1 MPDHCD
7 SGSVE
12 ARETLINKE
21 LELEDCLTFNEWLK
35 EQIQLT
41 CSECAM
47 RFMMEIDDQTII
59 LQASQL
65 RIVDQLD
72 NLYLLEDPMVD
83 DEPEDVVDYSTRKF
97 REFEAA
103 DVEPMLPDFIIVD
116 VAEDCHEDVK

>member
-7 SGSVE
+7 SGSIE
-12 ARETLINKE
+12 ARESLINKE

>member
-7 SGSVE
+7 SGSIE

>member
-1 MPDHCD
+1 
-7 SGSVE
+7 
-12 ARETLINKE
+12 
-21 LELEDCLTFNEWLK
+21 
-35 EQIQLT
+35 
-41 CSECAM
+41 M